1 MSRVSQNMS
10 KDKVLATLGQRAR
23 MSEQK
28 STAIEKQVLKHE
40 IDFKTFMATY
50 VKERSDY
57 HKY

>member
-1 MSRVSQNMS
+1 MS